1 MYKGSCSIILIL
13 YVVWI
18 SIHYWKLLRVR
29 DTHSTAPSIAVLCEF
44 VLQRKQQ
51 HSDIA
56 RSLREWVLS
65 CGLKFEVPGFRVN

>member
-1 MYKGSCSIILIL
+1 MYKGSCSIILIY

-29 DTHSTAPSIAVLCEF
+29 GTLSVAPSIAVLCEF

-51 HSDIA
+51 HS
-56 RSLREWVLS
+56 E
-65 CGLKFEVPGFRVN
+65 F